1 MILFDETEN
10 KYYQLLAYMLK
21 SKNAYDRGDISR
33 LLEEN
38 LPGEADFEVTE
49 ALFAADEGEELIYM
63 VSEGKLVPV
72 LPEDFPIRNSNI
84 ENQAARS
91 LVSNPYCPFYI
102 SHAPITVTVTFRN
115 HPRTFRK
122 QKSLHPKV
130 QA

>member
-1 MILFDETEN
+1 
-10 KYYQLLAYMLK
+10 
-21 SKNAYDRGDISR
+21 
-33 LLEEN
+33 
-38 LPGEADFEVTE
+38 
-49 ALFAADEGEELIYM
+49 M